1 MNRELFE
8 MVRTQVRLTEDQAR
22 RVKRIAAERRVSMA
36 TVIRQGVDLLLR
48 SAETIDAERADRAV
62 SAAGRFRS
70 GGGDGAEG
78 HDRCLGEAYRG

>member
-1 MNRELFE
+1 

-22 RVKRIAAERRVSMA
+22 RVKRVAAERGVSMA

-48 SAETIDAERADRAV
+48 SMETAVTNDERADRAV

>member
-8 MVRTQVRLTEDQAR
+8 MVRTQIQLTEDQAR
-22 RVKRIAAERRVSMA
+22 HVKRVAGERGVSMA

-48 SAETIDAERADRAV
+48 SAETIDAGRADRVV

-78 HDRCLGEAYRG
+78 HDRCLGDAYRG

>member
-1 MNRELFE
+1 

-22 RVKRIAAERRVSMA
+22 RVKRVAAERGVSMA

-48 SAETIDAERADRAV
+48 SAETVVIDAERADRAI

>member
-1 MNRELFE
+1 
-8 MVRTQVRLTEDQAR
+8 
-22 RVKRIAAERRVSMA
+22 MA

-48 SAETIDAERADRAV
+48 SVETVVIDAERADRAI

>member
-1 MNRELFE
+1 

-22 RVKRIAAERRVSMA
+22 RVKRVAAERGVSMA
-36 TVIRQGVDLLLR
+36 PVIRQGVDLLLR
-48 SAETIDAERADRAV
+48 SAETVVIDAERADRAI